1 VTPMLA
7 TAIDTARLA
16 APEQAPNLEV
26 SGTQGGALIVGVI
39 IAAVIITKWRAKS
52 GGLTDETKKMV
63 IASIVATVCLYGGA
77 GVFGTLLNTVKQTAD
92 QTGTTITQTSVGR

>member
-1 VTPMLA
+1 MTRMLA

-26 SGTQGGALIVGVI
+26 SGTQGGALFIGLI
-39 IAAVIITKWRAKS
+39 IATAIIVKWHSQKDGFS
-52 GGLTDETKKMV
+52 SETKKYLV
-63 IASIVATVCLYGGA
+63 AGIVMTVCLYGGA
-77 GVFGTLLNTVKQTAD
+77 GIFGTLLNTVKQTAD